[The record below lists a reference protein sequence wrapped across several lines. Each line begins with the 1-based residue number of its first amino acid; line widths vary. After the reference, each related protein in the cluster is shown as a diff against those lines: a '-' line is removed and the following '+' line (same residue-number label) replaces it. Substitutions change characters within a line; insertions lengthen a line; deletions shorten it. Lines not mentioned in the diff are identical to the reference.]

1 MSTFNLHGDK
11 VRRAGNSG
19 RVVGKMAKGCDAI
32 ATMGP
37 VVGIAR
43 RDTEKRVIASML
55 PARATKTASDV
66 MIQVVSASAA

>member
-1 MSTFNLHGDK
+1 MSMFNPRGDK

-19 RVVGKMAKGCDAI
+19 RVVGKVAKGYDAI

-55 PARATKTASDV
+55 PARATKTASV
-66 MIQVVSASAA
+66 LMSQVLSASAA